1 MIIDGKGDSQMSSK
15 LKRAVW
21 LNLPLT
27 RFIKLVICLV
37 FIFTLIG
44 CEAFVRK
51 FTRKSKKDKFS
62 REDMV
67 MVPQEYKGPQLS
79 KEEQYRQYYLYWRSW
94 TDELINYLDK
104 NGNHK
109 KQTDCAE
116 EVIKNLVN
124 IRALLKDEKQNRID
138 FYIKQFSALRDAIL
152 KDIYGNSVNFNRQSA
167 ERIKRNFLR
176 EFSYNKIKD
185 YLK

>member
-1 MIIDGKGDSQMSSK
+1 MSSK
-15 LKRAVW
+15 LKRGAW
-21 LNLPLT
+21 LGLPLI

-51 FTRKSKKDKFS
+51 FTRKTKKDKLP
-62 REDMV
+62 REEMV
-67 MVPQEYKGPQLS
+67 LVPQEYKGPQLS
-79 KEEQYRQYYLYWRSW
+79 KEEQYRQYYIYWRSW

-104 NGNHK
+104 KASHK
-109 KQTDCAE
+109 KQIDCAE

-124 IRALLKDEKQNRID
+124 IRALLTDEKQNRID
-138 FYIKQFSALRDAIL
+138 SYIKQFSALRDAIL
-152 KDIYGNSVNFNRQSA
+152 KDIYGNSVNLNRQSA
-167 ERIKRNFLR
+167 ERIKRKFLR
-176 EFSYNKIKD
+176 EFSYNKIKG